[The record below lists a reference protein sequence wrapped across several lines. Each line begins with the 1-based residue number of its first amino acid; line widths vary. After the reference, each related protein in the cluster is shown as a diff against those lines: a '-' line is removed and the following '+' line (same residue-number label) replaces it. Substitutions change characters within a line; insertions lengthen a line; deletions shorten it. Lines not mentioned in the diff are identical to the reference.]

1 MTNDIWGLVA
11 YWNPCGYRS
20 RRLNFEVFRRHI
32 NIPLIVVEMRTTNR
46 PPDLSVHEAEIY
58 LEVSPGAELW
68 QKERLY
74 NLALG
79 LVPNKVKYV
88 AALDA
93 DILFGSPDWAAKAVR
108 TLDRCP
114 VVQLWNRVRFL
125 KPGSLE
131 IPDTDEGMTE
141 AKSSASELACGRET
155 DIVSE
160 TGRAWIMHKDLIRRH
175 GFYDRSIVGSGDLL
189 FAAAVYGKTDTM
201 ILHGDPKVSLL
212 NTSQVRHFSSWA
224 HSFNQDVRARGKS
237 TCLNETIYH
246 LWHGSTANRRYVDRH
261 VGLLRYDFN
270 PDADLKIGLG
280 GAWEWN
286 SNKSDMHS
294 YVRDYLLNR
303 NEDDNFI
310 E

>member
-1 MTNDIWGLVA
+1 MTGGLWGLVA

-20 RRLNFEVFRRHI
+20 RHLNFEVFRRHI
-32 NIPLIVVEMRTTNR
+32 NIPLIVVEMRTANR
-46 PPDLSVHEAEIY
+46 PPDLSAHEAEIY
-58 LEVSPGAELW
+58 LEVPPGAELW

-74 NLALG
+74 NLALE
-79 LVPNKVKYV
+79 LVPDDAKYV

-93 DILFGSPDWAAKAVR
+93 DILFDSPDWTTKAVR
-108 TLDRCP
+108 TLDGHP

-131 IPDTDEGMTE
+131 IPDADEGMTE
-141 AKSSASELACGRET
+141 AKSSASELACGWESN
-155 DIVSE
+155 IVCE
-160 TGRAWIMHKDLIRRH
+160 TGRAWAMHKDLITRH
-175 GFYDRSIVGSGDLL
+175 GFYDRSIIGSGDLL
-189 FAAAVYGKTDTM
+189 FAAAVYSKTDTM
-201 ILHGDPKVSLL
+201 ILHGDPKVNLL
-212 NTSQVRHFSSWA
+212 NTSQIEHFSSWA
-224 HSFNQDVRARGKS
+224 RPFSQDVKKQGRH

-261 VGLLRYDFN
+261 VGLLRYNFN
-270 PDADLKIGLG
+270 PYTDLRTGHG

-286 SNKSDMHS
+286 SNKPDMHS

-303 NEDDNFI
+303 NEDDNFS